1 MLNIEGG
8 FDARKVPLYW
18 KIRHDGKECSWIFFI
33 TCTMVQKS
41 LFRFPLR
48 SDSGEILLLMAKEH
62 FPKKKRDQSLLL
74 CCLLKEHCNGN
85 VKVMVSINVI

>member
-1 MLNIEGG
+1 MLL
-8 FDARKVPLYW
+8 D
-18 KIRHDGKECSWIFFI
+18 FFI
-33 TCTMVQKS
+33 ICTIVQKS

-48 SDSGEILLLMAKEH
+48 SDSGEILLLIKKELLAKKY
-62 FPKKKRDQSLLL
+62 FPKNKAKLDESLLL